1 MPSYKALPNLG
12 IKIFTPMHWVITN
25 RKGIRQREYIPVIQ
39 GLLFA
44 HEARERLDPIIA
56 KDPSLQY
63 QYVRGQ
69 GQATPMTVPEE
80 EMELFMRAVSTTASP
95 LYYIPG
101 ELTTAML
108 GKEII
113 VKGGPLDGYRGRLL
127 KLQGSRKKRVIVS
140 LEGFLTAAV
149 EVNPLYLQ
157 IV

>member
-1 MPSYKALPNLG
+1 
-12 IKIFTPMHWVITN
+12 MHWVITN
-25 RKGIRQREYIPVIQ
+25 RKGIRQREYVPVIQ

-44 HEARERLDPIIA
+44 YDTRERLDPIIA

-95 LYYIPG
+95 LYYTPG

-113 VKGGPLDGYRGRLL
+113 VKGGPLDGYRGHLL